1 MLDKQFYVYVHM
13 KATDDSVFYV
23 GKGCKYRYTTKQGRN
38 QYWNRIVAKH
48 GFVAEIVKSGLS
60 FEEANAYEI
69 ELIKQLRDQGCVLCN
84 LTDGGEGCLGTKKTA
99 EQKAAIS
106 AKNKGRKWSEESK
119 AKMKGN
125 KNSVGRSASPEVRAK
140 ISAAKKGNNNIQGRP
155 VSEETRNKIRETRK
169 KTEEA
174 KKAMRLFLLML
185 MQQNKEV
192 VYDR

>member
-48 GFVAEIVKSGLS
+48 GFVAEIVKSELS
-60 FEEANAYEI
+60 FDEANAYEI
-69 ELIKQLRDQGCVLCN
+69 ELIKQLKDQGCVLCN
-84 LTDGGEGCLGTKKTA
+84 LTDGGEGCLGVKKTA

-119 AKMKGN
+119 IKMKGN
-125 KNSVGRSASPEVRAK
+125 RNSVGRIASPEVRAK
-140 ISAAKKGNNNIQGRP
+140 ISAAKKGNNNIQNRP

-192 VYDR
+192 VYD

>member
-13 KATDDSVFYV
+13 KETDDSVFYV
-23 GKGCKYRYTTKQGRN
+23 GKGSKYRYTTKQGRN
-38 QYWNRIVAKH
+38 QYWHRIVAKH
-48 GFVAEIVKSGLS
+48 GFVAEIVKDGLS

-69 ELIKQLRDQGCVLCN
+69 QFIKELRDQGCQLCN
-84 LTDGGEGCLGTKKTA
+84 MTDGGEGCLGIKKTP

-106 AKNKGRKWSEESK
+106 QKNKGRKWSEESK

-125 KNSVGRSASPEVRAK
+125 KNSVGRTASLEVRAK
-140 ISAAKKGNNNIQGRP
+140 ISAAKKGSNNLQGRP
-155 VSEETRNKIRETRK
+155 VSEETRNKIRESRK

-192 VYDR
+192 VYD

>member
-38 QYWNRIVAKH
+38 EYWHRIVNKH
-48 GFVAEIVKSGLS
+48 GFVAEIVKNGLS

-69 ELIKQLRDQGCVLCN
+69 QLIKELRDQGCQLCN
-84 LTDGGEGCLGTKKTA
+84 MTDGGEGCLGVKKTP

-106 AKNKGRKWSEESK
+106 QKNKGKKRSVEAK
-119 AKMKGN
+119 AKMLGN
-125 KNSVGRSASPEVRAK
+125 KNALGAKRSDETRAK
-140 ISAAKKGNNNIQGRP
+140 MAVSKKGTNNLVGRP
-155 VSEETRNKIRETRK
+155 VSEETRNKIRESRK

-174 KKAMRLFLLML
+174 KRSMKLIIETV
-185 MQQNKEV
+185 QQGKG
-192 VYDR
+192 DIHA

>member
-38 QYWNRIVAKH
+38 EYWHRIVKKH
-48 GFVAEIVKSGLS
+48 GFVAEIVKDGLS

-69 ELIKQLRDQGCVLCN
+69 ELIKELRDQGCQLCN
-84 LTDGGEGCLGTKKTA
+84 LTDGGEGCLGVKKTP

-106 AKNKGRKWSEESK
+106 AKNKGRKRSDGAK
-119 AKMKGN
+119 AKMLGN
-125 KNSVGRSASPEVRAK
+125 KNAVGAKRSEEVRAK
-140 ISAAKKGNNNIQGRP
+140 ISASKKGTNNLVGRP
-155 VSEETRNKIRETRK
+155 VSEETRNKIRESRK

-174 KKAMRLFLLML
+174 KRSMKLIIATV
-185 MQQNKEV
+185 QQDKG
-192 VYDR
+192 DIHA